1 MINTYDK
8 VMSLVE
14 DLCSTHCV
22 DLERQHKEKT
32 MGRPLKKDVL
42 GTDAIGTPLGT
53 ATGIRV
59 EAYAGG
65 TAYTDATY
73 NTTTNYAYI
82 YKQRGAKTFT
92 CKNQAGTNLGPLVL
106 QSTIPNSNGEMRING
121 YVGGNGSAPTPIAK
135 MTKRIA
141 TDFSGNR
148 YTWVLEN
155 DSSSDYIVLTAV

>member
-1 MINTYDK
+1 
-8 VMSLVE
+8 
-14 DLCSTHCV
+14 
-22 DLERQHKEKT
+22 

-42 GTDAIGTPLGT
+42 GVDAIGTPLGA

-65 TAYTDATY
+65 AAYTDATY
-73 NTTTNYAYI
+73 NITTNYAYI
-82 YKQRGAKTFT
+82 FKQRGAKTFT

-106 QSTIPNSNGEMRING
+106 QETIPNSNGEMRMNG
-121 YVGGNGSAPTPIAK
+121 YVDGNGSAPTPIAK
-135 MTKRIA
+135 ITKRVA

-148 YTWVLEN
+148 YTWTLQN